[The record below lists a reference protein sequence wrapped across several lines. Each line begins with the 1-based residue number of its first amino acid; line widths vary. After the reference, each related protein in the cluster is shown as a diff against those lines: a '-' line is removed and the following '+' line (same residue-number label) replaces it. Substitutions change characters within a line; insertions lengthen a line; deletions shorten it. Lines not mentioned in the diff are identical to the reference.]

1 MKLTRTTV
9 VYVRW
14 FDSAIY
20 TGEACPADELDGYSE
35 MESAGV
41 LLHEDDDKIT
51 LAVDRSLETQNVRL
65 VICIP
70 KANVREIQR
79 FRTTSSSSSSSR
91 ESSFAL
97 RGRRRRS
104 S

>member
-1 MKLTRTTV
+1 MSTAPTTV
-9 VYVRW
+9 AYVRW

-20 TGEACPADELDGYSE
+20 AGVACQADELSGYSE

-41 LLHEDDDKIT
+41 LIAEDDDKIT

-65 VICIP
+65 VLCIP
-70 KANVREIQR
+70 KANVREIRR
-79 FRTTSSSSSSSR
+79 FPATSSSAAPSG
-91 ESSFAL
+91 AA